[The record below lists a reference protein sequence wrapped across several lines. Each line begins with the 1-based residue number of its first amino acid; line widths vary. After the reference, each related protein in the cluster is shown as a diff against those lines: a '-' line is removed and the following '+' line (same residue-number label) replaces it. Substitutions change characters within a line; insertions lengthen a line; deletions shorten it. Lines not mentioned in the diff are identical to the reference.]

1 MLGMQRVPKK
11 VGVSPGT
18 TTLVLGGTVECPNPG
33 ATAFQVATL
42 GPPQNFDWLRTS
54 PQWRKRW
61 WGKTEPAIIQPSADR
76 RAATTPSMV
85 SVTSKTKTPIDADPS
100 TARRVVAAFSPY
112 GTFESMKGPSSIG
125 TKLRQLLRRHTNLGI
140 VLAPYGDISPLMY
153 SEISATMQ
161 NIHHQCG
168 PFDPQYMQNGEAGY
182 YYDTPLGSAQST
194 WQQWKAKWFGAPNLG
209 NVSPPSDLQLSRI
222 YGYTPQMSSY
232 VPFKNVTWTIAPWT
246 PPNGGS
252 GSMYPVLGPPLRG
265 TRRRVS
271 RWRSLFGDDAPP
283 ADTATETFVET
294 AVSPA
299 QAALNELRRHQD
311 RVFMLSV
318 VSTAAIAGG
327 FLLNVLKD
335 RRDAHRTNRKPSS
348 DTPVVAP
355 MISGARR
362 RR

>member
-1 MLGMQRVPKK
+1 MQRVPKK

-54 PQWRKRW
+54 PQWRQRW
-61 WGKTEPAIIQPSADR
+61 WGKTEPAASPAER
-76 RAATTPSMV
+76 RAATTPTTV
-85 SVTSKTKTPIDADPS
+85 SVTAKDKALVSTAEPS
-100 TARRVVAAFSPY
+100 AARRVVAAFSPY
-112 GTFESMKGPSSIG
+112 GTFESMKGASVGSR
-125 TKLRQLLRRHTNLGI
+125 LRQLLRRHTNLGI
-140 VLAPYGDISPLMY
+140 VLSPHGDISPLMY

-161 NIHHQCG
+161 NIHYQCG
-168 PFDPQYMQNGEAGY
+168 PFDPQYTQNGEAGY
-182 YYDTPLGSAQST
+182 YYDTPLGSAKST
-194 WQQWKAKWFGAPNLG
+194 WQRWKAKWFGAPGLG

-232 VPFKNVTWTIAPWT
+232 VPFQNVTWTIAPWT

-252 GSMYPVLGPPLRG
+252 GSMYPVIGPALRG
-265 TRRRVS
+265 ARRQVS
-271 RWRSLFGDDAPP
+271 RWRSLFGDTPP

-294 AVSPA
+294 TVSPA

-311 RVFMLSV
+311 RLFTLSV
-318 VSTAAIAGG
+318 ASTAAIVGG
-327 FLLNVLKD
+327 FLLSVIKD
-335 RRDAHRTNRKPSS
+335 RREVRRNSRKATSE
-348 DTPVVAP
+348 TPAITP

-362 RR
+362 RRYR